1 MSCRVCRRP
10 APIAWRSATGR
21 ADRALLR
28 VTSAPLTATCGV
40 RGSFRTR
47 GTFLPCCTTRRPW
60 PPSASTLAPCASRQA
75 ASLPSTRSQRLCIVL
90 FPSAS
95 VWSRICL
102 KQAQVRS
109 CCDVDWWACKCD
121 GSRCRRALLVPL
133 IPAAPHGS
141 CKWPRCRSS
150 SFLLLHLLA
159 AALSDEQPCAGL
171 ATDELQLGGPI
182 ILVAIRR
189 QGISGFTSCAQGLT
203 RWSRPRAC
211 RARILRLDSSAHS
224 GIIAQSVQEKEQ
236 ERDRKVA
243 RQDSACCSCCPLKSA
258 NLALPGRAACR
269 WRCAGGATRELQG
282 KRWRE
287 RDGDEVISPDAF
299 PEWMTLSGRGGS
311 DGRSVKTAGMSGMSS
326 PGASSAW
333 QTTAPAQ
340 APPAPQGYYQQPPQ
354 PMYARP
360 PAVQQGYYPH
370 LLPGQPGVPE
380 VRLVKLRVH
389 SSGPLLPPL
398 PQHLLQPSSPLSVLP
413 TLAAC
418 L

>member
-75 ASLPSTRSQRLCIVL
+75 AFLPPTRSQRLCIVL

-109 CCDVDWWACKCD
+109 CCDVDWWACNCD

-150 SFLLLHLLA
+150 SFLLPHLLVA
-159 AALSDEQPCAGL
+159 ARSDEQGPELSRGAWQPCAGL
-171 ATDELQLGGPI
+171 ATDKFQLGGPI

-189 QGISGFTSCAQGLT
+189 QGIGGFTSCAQGLT
-203 RWSRPRAC
+203 RRSRPHAC
-211 RARILRLDSSAHS
+211 CARILCPDSSLHS
-224 GIIAQSVQEKEQ
+224 GIIARSVQEHDQ
-236 ERDRKVA
+236 ERDGEVA
-243 RQDSACCSCCPLKSA
+243 EQDIACCACCLRSVHILRSPVGQRADGAVLVGSRESC
-258 NLALPGRAACR
+258 
-269 WRCAGGATRELQG
+269 RE
-282 KRWRE
+282 
-287 RDGDEVISPDAF
+287 
-299 PEWMTLSGRGGS
+299 S
-311 DGRSVKTAGMSGMSS
+311 DGGREMEM
-326 PGASSAW
+326 
-333 QTTAPAQ
+333 
-340 APPAPQGYYQQPPQ
+340 
-354 PMYARP
+354 
-360 PAVQQGYYPH
+360 
-370 LLPGQPGVPE
+370 L
-380 VRLVKLRVH
+380 
-389 SSGPLLPPL
+389 
-398 PQHLLQPSSPLSVLP
+398 
-413 TLAAC
+413 
-418 L
+418 